1 MKTDDLID
9 ALARN
14 EGKSSQPGPT
24 QRLLSASMIG
34 LLGGFVL
41 LMVTLGLRDDFGV
54 SAAIVLLKACFSA
67 VFAVVGAAALMR
79 LVRPG
84 AATGPRLAAALL
96 VLSAA
101 IAVGALALVGEA
113 PGQRLQA
120 LTAGVFPWCV
130 LLIPLFGAP
139 TAAAL
144 AYVVRSL
151 APTRLTVTGA
161 AIGAAAGGVGAVI
174 YAMHCPIDSVP
185 FVTIWYSAGIAV
197 SGVLGAVLGSRLL
210 RW

>member
-1 MKTDDLID
+1 MKTDDLIA

-14 EGKSSQPGPT
+14 EGKTTQPGPT
-24 QRLLSASMIG
+24 QRLVSASMIG

-41 LMVTLGLRDDFGV
+41 LMATLGLRDDFGV
-54 SAAIVLLKACFSA
+54 SAAVVLVKACFSA

-84 AATGPRLAAALL
+84 AATGARLAAGLL
-96 VLSAA
+96 VMSAA
-101 IAVGALALVGEA
+101 VAVGALALVGEA
-113 PGQRLQA
+113 PTQRLYA
-120 LTAGVFPWCV
+120 LTAGGFPWCV
-130 LLIPLFGAP
+130 VLIPLFGAP

-144 AYVVRSL
+144 AYVVRNL

-197 SGVLGAVLGSRLL
+197 SGVVGAVLGSRLL